1 MSSWTITKLY
11 NAMQKDLLLC
21 GSDFERSMV
30 RAICGP
36 EIRLL
41 AASKTTPLS
50 DNELQIAKSF
60 GYKENGNA

>member
-1 MSSWTITKLY
+1 
-11 NAMQKDLLLC
+11 MQKDLLLC